1 MALTEREVL
10 AQHDGASDAALLAR
24 SVDQPDCFAALFDRH
39 APALYRYIA
48 RRLGPDAADD
58 LVSEAFLIA
67 FRRRG
72 SFDGSQSD
80 ARPWLYGI
88 VTNLIGR
95 HRRDEVRFLRAIART
110 GTDPARAAGDALPA
124 LPECK
129 TLRSFVNVDGGQTY
143 RCAECEWFWS
153 LTAGSPAGTA
163 TAPLAQGGT
172 AVTVTSGGAAFTSG
186 MQVLYD
192 SGTSAEVLNVG
203 PGATGMSVPVSAA
216 VKAHTAGAT
225 FGKLVT
231 SSTLGGV
238 GQLAVPQL
246 PGISVVN

>member
-1 MALTEREVL
+1 MSDAAWPVTEREVL
-10 AQHDGASDAALLAR
+10 AQHDGASDAALLAQ

-39 APALYRYIA
+39 APTLYRYIA

-110 GTDPARAAGDALPA
+110 GTDPA
-124 LPECK
+124 
-129 TLRSFVNVDGGQTY
+129 
-143 RCAECEWFWS
+143 AECF
-153 LTAGSPAGTA
+153 TDRVTDRIAAR
-163 TAPLAQGGT
+163 
-172 AVTVTSGGAAFTSG
+172 AVR
-186 MQVLYD
+186 
-192 SGTSAEVLNVG
+192 
-203 PGATGMSVPVSAA
+203 
-216 VKAHTAGAT
+216 
-225 FGKLVT
+225 
-231 SSTLGGV
+231 
-238 GQLAVPQL
+238 GQLASALARL
-246 PGISVVN
+246 PGPQRDTLLLIASGLSHEQVARALGVPTGTVASWLARGRRRLRAALGEGNPASDRGE